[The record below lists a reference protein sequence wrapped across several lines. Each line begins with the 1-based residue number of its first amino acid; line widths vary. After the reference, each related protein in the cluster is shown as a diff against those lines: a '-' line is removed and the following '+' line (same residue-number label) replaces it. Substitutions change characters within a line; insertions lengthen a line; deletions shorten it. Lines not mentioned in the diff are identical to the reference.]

1 MEPRLELRRWTWKA
15 LLLNEQILVR
25 VLRAL
30 NYIEPEGSDDAA
42 ELRHAC
48 ELPFRLLREAFRSDP
63 ALEAA
68 WRTVAPASAEARLTA
83 AKRILDE
90 ACARACLRACVR
102 SLVCNMYSATD

>member
-30 NYIEPEGSDDAA
+30 NYIEPEGSDD
-42 ELRHAC
+42 
-48 ELPFRLLREAFRSDP
+48 FRLLREAFRSDP